1 MKPDWK
7 TNASP
12 PSRNK
17 IGVDDDTMNLV
28 RELKQ
33 HTGVPIGRIVRD
45 SVKAYAPKLRKLAP
59 AQPATAAAAA

>member
-7 TNASP
+7 ATASP

-28 RELKQ
+28 RELKE
-33 HTGVPIGRIVRD
+33 HTGVPIARIVRD

-59 AQPATAAAAA
+59 PATAAA

>member
-7 TNASP
+7 ETASP

-17 IGVDDDTMNLV
+17 IGVDDDTMSLV

-33 HTGVPIGRIVRD
+33 VTGVPIARIVRD
-45 SVKAYAPKLRKLAP
+45 SVKAYAPKLRKMSP
-59 AQPATAAAAA
+59 PPATAAAA